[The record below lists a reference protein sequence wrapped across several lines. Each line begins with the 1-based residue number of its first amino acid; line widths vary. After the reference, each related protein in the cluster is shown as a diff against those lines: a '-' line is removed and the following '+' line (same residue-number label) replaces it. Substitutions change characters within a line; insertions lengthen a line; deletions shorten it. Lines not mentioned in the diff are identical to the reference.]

1 MLKHFWYQDT
11 IVVRLSLYI
20 KRIFFV
26 LTHELRFNQ
35 QFNSKFQHA
44 TINHDHQ
51 MLREIGENDI
61 IIYDIKAMEKKGW
74 WLVNGPELGRLLIII
89 SYFFHHYILPVHK
102 RCLCNPQFCG
112 QHNREQTQY
121 GVWPSYLMVLSQN
134 SPLWIIFMCLYEI
147 FYLLI

>member
-1 MLKHFWYQDT
+1 MLKYFWYQDAIYQNYFLWFYRMNSNLT
-11 IVVRLSLYI
+11 NYS
-20 KRIFFV
+20 IFN
-26 LTHELRFNQ
+26 L
-35 QFNSKFQHA
+35 QHA

-61 IIYDIKAMEKKGW
+61 IIYDIKAMKKRGW
-74 WLVNGPELGRLLIII
+74 WLVNGPQLGRLLIII